1 MRWRTTIKS
10 SCLRNRKT
18 NPADSDVQRARSD
31 ERKRFAKRVE
41 DFKLMQERLA
51 PEREERI
58 NHETERTRALLKQM
72 RQKLK
77 SS

>member
-1 MRWRTTIKS
+1 
-10 SCLRNRKT
+10 
-18 NPADSDVQRARSD
+18 
-31 ERKRFAKRVE
+31 
-41 DFKLMQERLA
+41 MQERLA